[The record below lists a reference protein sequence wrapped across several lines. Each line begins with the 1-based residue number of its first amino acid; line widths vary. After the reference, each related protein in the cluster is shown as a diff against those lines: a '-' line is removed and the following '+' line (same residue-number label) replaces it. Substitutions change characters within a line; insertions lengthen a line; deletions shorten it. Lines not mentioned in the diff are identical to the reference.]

1 MVESF
6 LSFCAEVCGCDSIDG
21 GRAKLV
27 AVKRDPLNV
36 AQPRTSAQKQK
47 ECTMSLLERAQAAQ
61 DSTQEVATSNFSK
74 LRAGVQEIL
83 PAEKLARL
91 SEAGLQ
97 RAKSEV
103 TRACA
108 RVFEDPVWGGVSPAQ
123 RKELIEQ
130 ILDSLFGFGPIED
143 LLADESI
150 TEVMVNG
157 PAHVFYERAGKLY
170 ESKLTFTSEDQLR
183 ALIDRILGPLG
194 RRVDEQ
200 CPMANARLP
209 QGHRVHVIMPPISLC
224 GPVLT
229 IRKFSTHVFHLSD
242 LERMGSFDSPVST
255 FLTWAVRLR
264 KNIAVSGG
272 TGSGKTTLLNAMSCE
287 IPPDE
292 RIVTIE
298 DSAELRF
305 FEHPH
310 VVSLEARPQNTEG
323 RGLVTI
329 RDLVINALRMRPDR
343 IVVGECRGAEAADM
357 LQAMSTGHD
366 GSLTTLHANSPA
378 EVVQRLTTM
387 VRYSADLPVDV
398 VETNIACALDL
409 IVQVARAPTGARYV
423 SELALLEYSAS
434 ERKCEFR
441 CLYSKGP
448 LDESGVWHEVPD
460 WISNVVSF
468 GIASAQEVREWAS
481 KCS

>member
-1 MVESF
+1 
-6 LSFCAEVCGCDSIDG
+6 
-21 GRAKLV
+21 
-27 AVKRDPLNV
+27 
-36 AQPRTSAQKQK
+36 
-47 ECTMSLLERAQAAQ
+47 MSLLERVEIAQG
-61 DSTQEVATSNFSK
+61 EVARAQTSNFSK

-83 PAEKLARL
+83 PADKLARL
-91 SEAGLQ
+91 SEMGIQ

-103 TRACA
+103 QRACV
-108 RVFEDPVWGGVSPAQ
+108 RVFEDPVWGSVSAAQ
-123 RKELIEQ
+123 KRDLTEQ
-130 ILDSLFGFGPIED
+130 IIDSLFGFGPLED
-143 LLADESI
+143 LLTDESI

-157 PAHVFYERAGKLY
+157 PEHVFYERDGKLY
-170 ESKLTFTSEDQLR
+170 ESNLTFSSEEQLR

-209 QGHRVHVIMPPISLC
+209 QGHRVHVIMPPISLI
-224 GPVLT
+224 GPVVT
-229 IRKFSTHVFHLSD
+229 IRKFSTHAFHMQD
-242 LERMGSFDSPVST
+242 LERMGSFGPDVST
-255 FLTWAVRLR
+255 FLNWAVRLR

-287 IPPDE
+287 IPEYE

-366 GSLTTLHANSPA
+366 GSLTTLHANSPK

-398 VETNIACALDL
+398 VETNIASALDL
-409 IVQVARAPTGARYV
+409 IVQVARAPTGARYL
-423 SELALLEYSAS
+423 SEIATLGFDSRA
-434 ERKCEFR
+434 RKCEFVR
-441 CLYSKGP
+441 LYSRGP
-448 LDESGVWHEVPD
+448 LDCAGVWHEVPEWTHD
-460 WISNVVSF
+460 VFSF
-468 GIASAQEVREWAS
+468 GVASEAEVREWMR
-481 KCS
+481 KCCFARSA